1 MSPQPVRF
9 VGLGPGEA
17 DLVTVRAARHL
28 ASATLV
34 LGALELWPRLQELAP
49 SSRLEAPPEN
59 PIDEARAIASARAN
73 GERVC
78 RAYDGDPMVSS
89 RAARVLEALSGLGVD
104 VTVVPGLVADLD
116 VSSRYGIPF
125 LRPSDPT
132 PSYAVAEVG
141 PDHLG
146 TFEWEKVANATDTLV
161 LDLAF
166 ADVAEV
172 ARTLTFHGRPGH
184 THALC
189 LTAGPKAERPWTGTL
204 DALAR
209 EFAARPRTKARLVV
223 GPGAR
228 HAASF
233 RKRLPLADK
242 RVLVTRARAQAD
254 ALAGLLRDEGAEP
267 VFFPV
272 LDFDTSDDP
281 VRLRKACD
289 DLASGTYRAVL
300 FTSQNGVTAFVGA
313 LRDSGRDVRAFGK
326 ALVGAVGPATAA
338 SLERVGIK
346 ADFVA
351 KEHLGEGLA
360 EDALAVLG
368 PVSGPGSERGSRV
381 LLPRAKVA
389 RDVLPNA
396 LASAGF
402 EVDVV
407 TAYVTRSAESSEGSR
422 KALVDKLL
430 GGEIDVV
437 TLTSSSTAMR
447 LVEMLGPEANACLAR
462 ALVASIGPV
471 ATKTAESLGVAVGV
485 TAVTHT
491 AEGLVGALR
500 GHLCAHLD
508 GVRR

>member
-1 MSPQPVRF
+1 
-9 VGLGPGEA
+9 
-17 DLVTVRAARHL
+17 
-28 ASATLV
+28 
-34 LGALELWPRLQELAP
+34 
-49 SSRLEAPPEN
+49 
-59 PIDEARAIASARAN
+59 
-73 GERVC
+73 
-78 RAYDGDPMVSS
+78 
-89 RAARVLEALSGLGVD
+89 
-104 VTVVPGLVADLD
+104 
-116 VSSRYGIPF
+116 
-125 LRPSDPT
+125 
-132 PSYAVAEVG
+132 
-141 PDHLG
+141 
-146 TFEWEKVANATDTLV
+146 
-161 LDLAF
+161 
-166 ADVAEV
+166 V

-209 EFAARPRTKARLVV
+209 DFAARPRTKARLVV

-272 LDFDTSDDP
+272 LDFDASDDP
-281 VRLRKACD
+281 ARLRKACD

-300 FTSQNGVTAFVGA
+300 FTSQNGVTSFVAA
-313 LRDSGRDVRAFGK
+313 LRESGRDVRAFGK

-351 KEHLGEGLA
+351 GEHLGEGLA

-368 PVSGPGSERGSRV
+368 PASGPSGTPGGKRV

-407 TAYVTRSAESSEGSR
+407 TAYVTRSAEANEGSR
-422 KALVDKLL
+422 NALVAKLL

-447 LVEMLGPEANACLAR
+447 LVEMLGPEAKACLAR